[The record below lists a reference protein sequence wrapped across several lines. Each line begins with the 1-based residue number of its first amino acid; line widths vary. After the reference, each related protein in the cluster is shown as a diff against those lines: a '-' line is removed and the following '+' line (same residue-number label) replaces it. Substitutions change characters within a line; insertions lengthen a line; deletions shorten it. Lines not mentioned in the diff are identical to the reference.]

1 LLFKKGEIVVEI
13 KIENAILH
21 ILDST
26 GELPVFSQEI
36 IHLDDEKI
44 YNFVLGHI
52 EKMFVDQGVKT
63 GKVSENSKI
72 PYLIKKIEDNF
83 IDGSISIAED
93 LYKIMK
99 QYLDIP
105 SGDLLIVEVKYENYE
120 YIAILKFNY
129 KEGYTHYV
137 DYGHNGTL
145 NKIVINKVMFPS
157 ELQKNMEAVVINKN
171 DLSLRVLEKDYS
183 IDGIKMSYFSTM
195 FLECDLDL
203 SIKESIKVIRNVAK
217 EITKEYYDDD
227 FNKVAEIKEA
237 IYDTLDSGVIEI
249 ENVANSIF
257 RNNPEI
263 KREYMDRVE
272 GAGVPMAVD
281 LEGKKPEKKL
291 TVHKLKMDNGISL
304 DIPVEIYRDRDI
316 IEFVNN
322 PDGTISIMIKNIS
335 NMKQGI

>member
-1 LLFKKGEIVVEI
+1 MEI

>member
-1 LLFKKGEIVVEI
+1 MEI
-13 KIENAILH
+13 KIDNAILH

-26 GELPVFSQEI
+26 GELPVFSQEM

-72 PYLIKKIEDNF
+72 PSLIKKIEDNF
-83 IDGSISIAED
+83 IDGSIFIAED

-105 SGDLLIVEVKYENYE
+105 SGDLLIAEVKYENYE
-120 YIAILKFNY
+120 YIAIIKFNY

-171 DLSLRVLEKDYS
+171 DLSMRVLEKDYS

-272 GAGVPMAVD
+272 GAGVPRAVD